1 MAASA
6 GLRRIRSDGGL
17 SWGSGGLFG
26 DAYNDLSVQE
36 CAQTCSGV
44 SGARGFQV
52 GVGSRAGLCIC
63 AQGLTQMGVANP
75 VFNVYELVELV
86 TPWYAVGTS
95 TEAAPSSS
103 SGWTVILKTNGD
115 DTFQYDSSYWT
126 STANVLNEDSDPYAP
141 GNAKYSEYN
150 TMRFTEVRACV
161 DTLDN
166 CLDGHTFAEPYANAA
181 QLFGGGHQ
189 REGID
194 QAEFES
200 VFGVSG
206 NQNCGMQRPGFNTQ
220 CRGGNWARWGF
231 CNNLPNQGCQ
241 TNDNND
247 ADGVIGFGVTG
258 QDCCPLGAG
267 WTVR

>member
-1 MAASA
+1 MRGAVLRLAMASGLAAALCAADASGAANSTPA
-6 GLRRIRSDGGL
+6 GTRAGPPGRRAQEACTQCVF
-17 SWGSGGLFG
+17 SWGGNTFG
-26 DAYNDLSVQE
+26 QL
-36 CAQTCSGV
+36 
-44 SGARGFQV
+44 
-52 GVGSRAGLCIC
+52 GVGPPGGAD
-63 AQGLTQMGVANP
+63 AD
-75 VFNVYELVELV
+75 
-86 TPWYAVGTS
+86 
-95 TEAAPSSS
+95 
-103 SGWTVILKTNGD
+103 GWTVILKTNGD